1 MSINAH
7 KKSDF
12 SKNDIEDKSFSVKE
26 NSTLDAQ
33 TLYKILIKKPHL
45 INSVDDKKESIL
57 SYSIKNHNISVAN
70 LILTSPILDLDYQD
84 ANGNS
89 YLHLAILYKQEEI
102 VKSLIEKGININ
114 KKNNEGNTALHLA
127 YLKNYKEI
135 INILEENGIDTNIRN
150 NNNKLAEE
158 MNFNFRPNTYRY
170 KINTNL
176 SNKEINKTQVKSDKN
191 LYNSNNNNNINI
203 KTKNNKTI
211 NSYNFKQ
218 KQNFTTKQS
227 NNISTRLNH
236 TSHLINVCLTS
247 KVKKP
252 ETNNNNSTRK
262 QFNNN
267 GPINASEEIMNIEFY
282 KNSIKK
288 YNKKYPEIEKKIK
301 NDSEFEKKSDYEDKL
316 CIVNPEEKENSYT
329 EETKNNKIK
338 NDANKIVSSNIITNR
353 TSPKMIKRKKMVKNR
368 NSNKNNNFINSVG
381 INNEDLNIFM
391 SQYEPNQQKTSSL
404 KKIETKMD
412 NSASANNIHKNKINN
427 IIQNEDSSK
436 DINMEENQNVNKN
449 NNNEKPNVI
458 LYNKNNNNHKKAIT
472 TKNTFKKNNIL
483 NANNIAKDNNNI
495 KSKSSYVL
503 TSLVNQNNQKKN
515 EKENNNNNPLVEFL
529 SQINLVKYLYNME
542 FNGFDDINILIE
554 EAKKGALIKDQELKE
569 AGINIPGDRA
579 KILIRIKEKANIFGF
594 SLPKGVYHTCKDL
607 DNIDDDNFIMKLRN
621 WLKALKVED
630 YLMNFISSGY
640 HSLELLLIQMDT
652 ESPLTQEILRDE
664 IGIKIIGHR
673 SRILN
678 KLREDGRNLNNKL
691 KTTTIIVNN
700 KGDDKNCE
708 CLIF

>member
-211 NSYNFKQ
+211 NSYNFKP
-218 KQNFTTKQS
+218 KQNFTTKQ
-227 NNISTRLNH
+227 NTNISTRLNH

-353 TSPKMIKRKKMVKNR
+353 TSPKMVKRKKLVKNR

-427 IIQNEDSSK
+427 IIQNDDSSK
-436 DINMEENQNVNKN
+436 DVNMEENQNVNKN

-483 NANNIAKDNNNI
+483 NANNTAKDNNNI